1 MFRESRLIQN
11 LPNVNGASLP
21 SVVRLNPKTQG
32 KVTVYFQ
39 HERHE
44 IHENYTKRTTEI
56 FFVFFLLFRVF
67 RVKKVKTKYLFTRLE
82 VLHFAIDLLQR
93 TTPLGVQ
100 CE

>member
-1 MFRESRLIQN
+1 M
-11 LPNVNGASLP
+11 
-21 SVVRLNPKTQG
+21 
-32 KVTVYFQ
+32 
-39 HERHE
+39 
-44 IHENYTKRTTEI
+44 KRTTEI

-67 RVKKVKTKYLFTRLE
+67 RVKKIKTKYLFTRLD